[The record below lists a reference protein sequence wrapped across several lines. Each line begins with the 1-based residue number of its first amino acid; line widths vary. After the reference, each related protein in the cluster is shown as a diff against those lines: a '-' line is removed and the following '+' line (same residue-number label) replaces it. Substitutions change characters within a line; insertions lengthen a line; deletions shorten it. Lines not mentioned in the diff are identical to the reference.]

1 MTAEDRSASRTSNA
15 QSDAPSEAAQRIEDK
30 LVDRTGKAAGDP
42 DKPVQKKWEEMGER
56 EEIAEQSQREG
67 GGA

>member
-1 MTAEDRSASRTSNA
+1 MTDQDRSKSVT
-15 QSDAPSEAAQRIEDK
+15 SDAPSDAAQRIEDK
-30 LVDRTGKAAGDP
+30 LVEETGKASGDP

-56 EEIAEQSQREG
+56 EEIVERSQREG

>member
-1 MTAEDRSASRTSNA
+1 MTAEDRSASRT
-15 QSDAPSEAAQRIEDK
+15 SDAPSEAAQRIEDK
-30 LVDRTGKAAGDP
+30 LVDETGKAAGDP

-56 EEIAEQSQREG
+56 EEIAERSQREG

>member
-1 MTAEDRSASRTSNA
+1 MTDQDRSKSVT
-15 QSDAPSEAAQRIEDK
+15 SDAPSEAAQRIEDK
-30 LVDRTGKAAGDP
+30 LVDETGKASGDP

-56 EEIAEQSQREG
+56 ENITEQTRSEG

>member
-1 MTAEDRSASRTSNA
+1 MADQDRSKSVT
-15 QSDAPSEAAQRIEDK
+15 SDAPSEAAQRIEDK
-30 LVDRTGKAAGDP
+30 LVDETGKASGDP

-56 EEIAEQSQREG
+56 EEIVERSQRKG

>member
-1 MTAEDRSASRTSNA
+1 MATEDRFQART
-15 QSDAPSEAAQRIEDK
+15 SDAPSDAAQRIEDK
-30 LVDRTGKAAGDP
+30 LVDRTGKASGDP

-56 EEIAEQSQREG
+56 EEIVERNQREG